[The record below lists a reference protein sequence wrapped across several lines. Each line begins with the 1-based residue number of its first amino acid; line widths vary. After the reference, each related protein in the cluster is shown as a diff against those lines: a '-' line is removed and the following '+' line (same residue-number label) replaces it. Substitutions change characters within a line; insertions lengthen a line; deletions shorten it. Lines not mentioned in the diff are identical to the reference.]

1 MDWLHQPHFVS
12 IAVAIVGCF
21 FLTGLV
27 SFFLRDRKPKVEVP
41 QETEEELGIDGRPKT
56 KPIQDKRGLARRK
69 GKVIEV
75 FIATPETKEEPIR
88 GLVLDRSMNGLGLA
102 VDYELPVGKV
112 LSVVPVEADPMVPW
126 VDVQVRNCRHNGTHW
141 DVGCQFVTVPPYST
155 LLLFG

>member
-1 MDWLHQPHFVS
+1 MDWLNQPYLVA
-12 IAVAIVGCF
+12 IAVATVGCF
-21 FLTGLV
+21 LMTGLV
-27 SFFLRDRKPKVEVP
+27 AFFFRDRTPKVEAEP
-41 QETEEELGIDGRPKT
+41 EEELGIDGRPKT
-56 KPIQDKRGLARRK
+56 KPIHDKRGIARRR

-102 VDYELPVGKV
+102 CDYELPVGTVISV
-112 LSVVPVEADPMVPW
+112 LPVEAETMVPW